1 MGQVTIYLDE
11 ETEQQARAAAR
22 ADGVSLSRWVADRI
36 RRGTRAEWPASVRAL
51 AGAWRNFPSAE
62 TIRKGQGRDIPRRKL

>member
-11 ETEQQARAAAR
+11 ETEQRVRAAAR
-22 ADGVSLSRWVADRI
+22 ADGVSVSRWVADRV
-36 RRGTRAEWPASVRAL
+36 RQGTRTDWPASVRAL
-51 AGAWRNFPSAE
+51 AGAWRDFPSAE

>member
-11 ETEQQARAAAR
+11 ETEQRVRAAAR
-22 ADGVSLSRWVADRI
+22 ADGVSVSRWVADRV
-36 RRGTRAEWPASVRAL
+36 RQGTRAEWPASVRAL
-51 AGAWRNFPSAE
+51 AGAWRDFPSAE

>member
-11 ETEQQARAAAR
+11 ETEQRVRGARPTVCRSAAA
-22 ADGVSLSRWVADRI
+22 VADRV
-36 RRGTRAEWPASVRAL
+36 RQGTRTDGRRSVRAL
-51 AGAWRNFPSAE
+51 AGAWRDFPSAE